1 MWLCHFQSSFHLQ
14 LHSALYIRLG
24 QILKSSFIFSHAMEC
39 MQNGLKG
46 FPLWTGIV
54 IAISH
59 LLLAIN
65 SATNILIYC
74 ALSSQF
80 RQECKKVFGKL

>member
-1 MWLCHFQSSFHLQ
+1 MAANL
-14 LHSALYIRLG
+14 
-24 QILKSSFIFSHAMEC
+24 IFRHAMEC
-39 MQNGLKG
+39 QANGFQG
-46 FPLWTGIV
+46 FPLWSGIM
-54 IAISH
+54 ISLSH

>member
-1 MWLCHFQSSFHLQ
+1 
-14 LHSALYIRLG
+14 
-24 QILKSSFIFSHAMEC
+24 MEC
-39 MQNGLKG
+39 RQNGYVG

-65 SATNILIYC
+65 SATNILVYC

-80 RQECKKVFGKL
+80 RQECKKVFRKL